1 MVVWNVHISVLWNV
15 LSLFVYFNCQ
25 PVPPSI
31 HPSLHLVDF
40 ILLEIFCFCFL
51 LYAACIAHAC
61 DRCVI
66 RVPTNG
72 VQQLV
77 HSAPQMPQSKKRWSY
92 VAITIKTK
100 CKSTTPREFAGYSTG
115 GSFKRKTFLVT
126 ALDYMVDWKK
136 ERRWTIPIYG
146 RFRLTVCP
154 FKMVTVYVAISTVDW
169 GMPLTLLRVLLD
181 ASTCSPAMIISP
193 WKR

>member
-66 RVPTNG
+66 RVPTNAWRPTASTLCPTNATIEKALELCRNYDQNK
-72 VQQLV
+72 VQKHQPQRICWLQ
-77 HSAPQMPQSKKRWSY
+77 HWWQFQTQNFSRYSARLHGW
-92 VAITIKTK
+92 
-100 CKSTTPREFAGYSTG
+100 
-115 GSFKRKTFLVT
+115 L
-126 ALDYMVDWKK
+126 K
-136 ERRWTIPIYG
+136 ERKKMDNSDLWP
-146 RFRLTVCP
+146 FQVNRL
-154 FKMVTVYVAISTVDW
+154 
-169 GMPLTLLRVLLD
+169 PL
-181 ASTCSPAMIISP
+181 
-193 WKR
+193 